1 MHRNVSVGWSGL
13 LLALAWVAPA
23 AAGTG
28 PAAATSSY
36 SPVVSFAHLPALQV
50 ATPVPGTSR
59 IVGDMN
65 GDGESD
71 LLWFNPGTSQ
81 FAYWLMKSTPST
93 TNLSHVVTRIGS
105 RMFNVTP
112 GYFVAAVGDLDGDGY
127 TDLVFTSARRDL
139 WLWKNNRN
147 GGFTSSYMGT
157 YPAQWQLV
165 GAGDVNGDNHD
176 DLLWVDP
183 GDCEFGQWMMSGS
196 VRIGS
201 AIQHIACGYYPM
213 GIGYYGPGNRL
224 SVLWTSAA
232 NDLYIW
238 DARSTGWQSYK
249 VAIDLGH
256 VWAFGGG
263 YMGQEIG
270 EEGYL
275 PDSSGQYTLAV
286 GGDYYRSF
294 DGQGRQTSIA
304 TGGGWDGGAV
314 GTPESAGYFIEGN
327 GINAT
332 GLYVFDPTYGTLA
345 IAGLHQNSPTYPS
358 YCKWQIPAGWYA
370 IGAPANH
377 TAQLPWQ

>member
-1 MHRNVSVGWSGL
+1 MHWHRFVGRGCGIFVL
-13 LLALAWVAPA
+13 VALASVFGGVGVA
-23 AAGTG
+23 AA
-28 PAAATSSY
+28 ASSY
-36 SPVVSFAHLPALQV
+36 SPVVSFQHLPALQV
-50 ATPVPGTSR
+50 ATPVPGSSR
-59 IVGDMN
+59 ITGDMN

-105 RMFNVTP
+105 RAFNVTP
-112 GYFVAAVGDLDGDGY
+112 GYFVAAVGDFDGDGY

-139 WLWKNNRN
+139 WLWRNNHS
-147 GGFTSSYMGT
+147 GGFSSVYMGT
-157 YPAQWQLV
+157 YPNQWQLV
-165 GAGDVNGDNHD
+165 GAGDVNGDNRD
-176 DLLWVDP
+176 DLLWMDP
-183 GDCEFGQWMMSGS
+183 GDCEFAQWMMNGA

-201 AIQHIACGYYPM
+201 RLQHVACGYYPI
-213 GIGYYGPGNRL
+213 GVGYYGPSNRL

-238 DARSTGWQSYK
+238 DSQSSGWQSYK
-249 VAIDLGH
+249 VAIDMSH

-270 EEGYL
+270 DEDYL
-275 PDSSGQYTLAV
+275 RDSNGQYSLAA

-294 DGQGRQTSIA
+294 DSQGRQTSIT
-304 TGGGWDGGAV
+304 TGGGWDGGSI
-314 GTPESAGYFIEGN
+314 GTPGSAGYFIEGN

-358 YCKWQIPAGWYA
+358 YCKWQIPAGWYV

-377 TAQLPWQ
+377 TAALPWQ